1 MSRMKRAMDVVNDL
15 RSLADSIEELTKEL
29 QEQHVTDVEAVSTPA
44 TKEKKPTFK
53 EVRGALAALSQSGK
67 QKEVKELITAFG
79 AKKLSDIPED
89 KYEEV
94 LKKAGEL

>member
-1 MSRMKRAMDVVNDL
+1 MKLALDVVNDL
-15 RSLADSIEELTKEL
+15 RSLADSIETLTKGL
-29 QEQHVTDVEAVSTPA
+29 QEQHVTDVEAVSKPA

-67 QKEVKELITAFG
+67 QQEVKELITAFG

-89 KYEEV
+89 KYSELLE
-94 LKKAGEL
+94 KAGEV

>member
-1 MSRMKRAMDVVNDL
+1 MEAITQVANDL
-15 RSLADSIEELTKEL
+15 RKLADSLEALTKE
-29 QEQHVTDVEAVSTPA
+29 QYVETESTP
-44 TKEKKPTFK
+44 EENKPTFK
-53 EVRGALAALSQSGK
+53 EVRGALAALSQNGK

-94 LKKAGEL
+94 LQKAGEL

>member
-1 MSRMKRAMDVVNDL
+1 MSRMKRALDVVNDL

-29 QEQHVTDVEAVSTPA
+29 GEQHVEAVSTPE
-44 TKEKKPTFK
+44 EKKPTFK
-53 EVRGALAALSQSGK
+53 EVRGALAALSQNGK

-89 KYEEV
+89 KYAEV
-94 LKKAGEL
+94 LQKAGEL